1 MIDRKVCEIW
11 KNSNIWTCSVRSKL
25 FRKRTSI
32 RTPPEELLVF
42 TCVLYHYMLFS
53 DPQKWKFSMLDKI
66 IKINFKQNLSVRF
79 VDCII
84 FFSFPNLFY
93 LYNTS
98 TTIFSGS
105 RTALKI
111 DDFRLYVH
119 TLVKRGVLREEFL
132 RKLFFRKVQ
141 ILLNIFIYYGFFI
154 SLIV

>member
-1 MIDRKVCEIW
+1 
-11 KNSNIWTCSVRSKL
+11 
-25 FRKRTSI
+25 
-32 RTPPEELLVF
+32 
-42 TCVLYHYMLFS
+42 
-53 DPQKWKFSMLDKI
+53 MLDKI

-141 ILLNIFIYYGFFI
+141 ILLNIFIYYVFFHI
-154 SLIV
+154 SYSLKVMNRYRQLQNPVFQLKIALKIYFRVSGIDSKIMNFSMEELSCT